1 MTPVSN
7 PSLDGRR
14 ATLRG
19 LAGGLVGGLAGALA
33 TAVPGALLPARA
45 FADETVATSTSEA
58 LLTAG
63 WTEVKPGEL
72 VPPQRRSIRL
82 VNAHTWEDLDIVY
95 RTRGVL
101 IDESLHA
108 ISHLMRDHRVGK
120 SIPIDPALVDELYMV
135 HAALGTEEPLHILS
149 GYRTPQTNAR
159 LRKRSIGVAK
169 YSLHMEGKA
178 ADIYVPGVKTLAL
191 QQAALALEVG
201 GVGYYSA
208 SGFVHVDTGRV
219 RHWGS

>member
-1 MTPVSN
+1 M
-7 PSLDGRR
+7 
-14 ATLRG
+14 A
-19 LAGGLVGGLAGALA
+19 AGAA
-33 TAVPGALLPARA
+33 TALAPPAHAAAASRMVE
-45 FADETVATSTSEA
+45 ADATEA
-58 LLTAG
+58 LLEAG
-63 WTEVKPGEL
+63 WTEIDPGKV
-72 VPPQRRSIRL
+72 VPPKRRSIRL

-101 IDESLHA
+101 IDESLDA
-108 ISHLMRDHRVGK
+108 ISHLMRDHRQDK

-135 HAALGTEEPLHILS
+135 HASLGTDQPLHILS
-149 GYRTPQTNAR
+149 GYRTPETNAR
-159 LRKRSIGVAK
+159 LRKRMGHVAK

-191 QQAALALEVG
+191 QQAALALEIG
-201 GVGYYSA
+201 GVGYYSK